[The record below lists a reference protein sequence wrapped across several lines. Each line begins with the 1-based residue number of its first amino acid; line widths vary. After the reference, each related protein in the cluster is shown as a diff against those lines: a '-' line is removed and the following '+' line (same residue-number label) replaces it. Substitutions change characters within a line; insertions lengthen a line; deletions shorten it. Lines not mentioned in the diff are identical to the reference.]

1 VRRSHLAGALGAAML
16 DGIMERKWAR
26 RDPQS
31 RAILFSPA
39 GRRDFEQLLRG

>member
-16 DGIMERKWAR
+16 DQMMERRWAR

-39 GRRDFEQLLRG
+39 GKQGFERLLEG